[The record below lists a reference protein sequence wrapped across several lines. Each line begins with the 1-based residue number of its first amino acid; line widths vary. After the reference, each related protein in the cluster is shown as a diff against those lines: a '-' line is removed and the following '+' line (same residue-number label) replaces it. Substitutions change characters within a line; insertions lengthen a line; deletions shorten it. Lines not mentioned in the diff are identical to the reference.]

1 MKHQRLLLSFVASL
15 MAITTWADVE
25 INETNFPDENFRSW
39 LKNQS
44 YGSDDVLT
52 EAEIASVTSIS
63 MSGSYSS
70 PGTISSLKGIE
81 FFTALE
87 TLSCSYNQL
96 TSLDVSKNT
105 ALTSLNCYSNQLTSL
120 DLSKNTAL
128 TYLYCSY
135 NQLTSLDLSK
145 NTALTSLDCGDN
157 QLTSLDLSKNT
168 QLTELDCHFNTRLSS
183 LDLSQNT
190 ALTSLDCSD
199 TQLTSLDLSKN
210 TALTWLAC
218 SSSSLSSLDLSQN
231 TALTSLSLSG
241 STFRSLDLSKN
252 TKLLYLACINNHF
265 LTSLDLSKNTALTK
279 LECRDNHLISLDVSG
294 CTALTELRCYNN
306 DLTSLDI
313 SNNTTLTY
321 LDCSYNQLTSLDV
334 SKNTTLASFS
344 CSNNQFTS
352 LEVSKNT
359 ALTSLSCYS
368 NQISGEGMDALI
380 ASLPEVSN
388 GELKI
393 IYNYNEGNEM
403 STTQATAA
411 KAKGWIPQIYDSNSY
426 SWIEYAGTD
435 VDPALLEKF
444 PDANFRQ
451 YLLSQQYG
459 VDGVITDEE
468 LATITRINVSYRN
481 IKTLKGIEYFTSLQH
496 LDCANNQIET
506 LDLTKNTQLTE
517 LDCHNNQISSLDV
530 SKNTALTT
538 LLCGDNPL
546 AALEIHKNTAL
557 TRLDCSNYGINKLTS
572 LDVSGCTALENLAC
586 ANNQLTSLDVS
597 QNTALT
603 ELICYS
609 NKLAAL
615 DVSVCTALTRLNCY
629 ENQLTTL
636 DLSKNTKLTE
646 LSCEENNLTSLDI
659 SGCTALT
666 NIECYSN
673 QLTSLDVSKN
683 TALTELIC
691 YSNKLAAL
699 DVSVCTALTRLNCY
713 ENQLTTLDLSKN
725 TALKSLNCYSNQLT
739 SLNVSGCMALTSLN
753 CYSNQIK
760 GEAMGTFIE
769 NLPTITSENSGDGE
783 MYIVYYENEGNE
795 MTSKQVETAKSKG
808 WKPKYAVAE
817 YNWLNYEGCDI
828 IPEGIEINETNFPDE
843 NFRNFL
849 KEQGYGTDGVLTSAE
864 LSTITSLSVT
874 WKNIKDLKG
883 IEFFTSMTSL
893 YCYNNQ
899 LTSLDLSKNTALRS
913 LDCTG
918 NQLTSLDLSKNT
930 ALTNLYCY
938 SNRIKGEAMD
948 ALIASLPTITSS
960 SYDGRMQVIDN
971 SSERNMMTIDQVAA
985 AKAKGWTPL
994 YKAGSGYSD
1003 WKEYAGYDPSKVIE
1017 INETTFPDEG
1027 FRNWLLSQSYGEDGI
1042 LTDTEILTT
1051 SMYIYSSYDSK
1062 IQSLKGIE
1070 YFTELTA
1077 LSCSSNQ
1084 LTSLDL
1090 SKNTKL
1096 TSLSCYQNQIS
1107 GEGMDALIAS
1117 LPEVSNG
1124 ELKIIYN
1131 YNEGN
1136 EMSTAQAAAA
1146 KAKGWIPQAYV
1157 SDGSYYYE
1165 WKEYAGMDVDPALL
1179 EKFPDSRFRGYL
1191 LSQPYGTDGVIT
1203 DEELATVTSID
1214 VSNMNIKSLKGI
1226 EYFTALQHL
1235 ECDNNQLTEL
1245 DLSKNTK
1252 LTFLN
1257 CYKNQLSSL
1266 DLSKN
1271 TLLSDIDCSDNQLTS
1286 VNLSG
1291 CKNLVE
1297 VGFSNNQL
1305 TSLDLSGCKDLVEF
1319 GCHDNQLSSLNLS
1332 GCTSLDR
1339 LNCYN
1344 NQFKGAAMDA
1354 LIASLPTVPMGTMRV
1369 LDSYELYKMLG
1380 YDVEGVEGVGGNEM
1394 TLEQV
1399 VAAKAKG
1406 WIPYYSSYSTS
1417 SYGWIEYIPND
1428 PSGIGIAIDET
1439 NFPDEKF
1446 RNMILSTSYGYDKVL
1461 TGLEASMVNT
1471 ISAEYSNIQSLK
1483 GIEYFTEL
1491 KQLKCY
1497 KNQLTSLDLSKNT
1510 KLTYLGCGNNQ
1521 LTVLD
1526 VSNNTA
1532 LIELECD
1539 NNQLTSLDLSKSTAL
1554 TGLSCTKNQISS
1566 LDVSKNTALTYIN
1579 CYSNQMS
1586 SLNLP
1591 HNSDL
1596 VRVRCYD
1603 NQLTSLDISN
1613 NPALK
1618 RVDCYNNK
1626 LASINVSGCTALTSL
1641 YCYQNQLKG
1650 SNMDAI
1656 IENLPVVNEGAGM
1669 YAIYNEGEGNVMT
1682 KKQVYAA
1689 WEKGWMPMYY
1699 DKSDYGYNTWMS
1711 YPGSDDDV
1719 LLGDA
1724 NGDGEI
1730 GMPDVM
1736 FIVNYILGTPDASFD
1751 AEAADANQDGEV
1763 GMPDVMFIVNYIL
1776 NGKFPE
1782 E

>member
-15 MAITTWADVE
+15 MAITTWADV
-25 INETNFPDENFRSW
+25 
-39 LKNQS
+39 
-44 YGSDDVLT
+44 
-52 EAEIASVTSIS
+52 
-63 MSGSYSS
+63 
-70 PGTISSLKGIE
+70 
-81 FFTALE
+81 
-87 TLSCSYNQL
+87 
-96 TSLDVSKNT
+96 
-105 ALTSLNCYSNQLTSL
+105 
-120 DLSKNTAL
+120 
-128 TYLYCSY
+128 
-135 NQLTSLDLSK
+135 
-145 NTALTSLDCGDN
+145 
-157 QLTSLDLSKNT
+157 
-168 QLTELDCHFNTRLSS
+168 
-183 LDLSQNT
+183 
-190 ALTSLDCSD
+190 
-199 TQLTSLDLSKN
+199 
-210 TALTWLAC
+210 
-218 SSSSLSSLDLSQN
+218 
-231 TALTSLSLSG
+231 
-241 STFRSLDLSKN
+241 
-252 TKLLYLACINNHF
+252 
-265 LTSLDLSKNTALTK
+265 
-279 LECRDNHLISLDVSG
+279 
-294 CTALTELRCYNN
+294 
-306 DLTSLDI
+306 
-313 SNNTTLTY
+313 
-321 LDCSYNQLTSLDV
+321 
-334 SKNTTLASFS
+334 
-344 CSNNQFTS
+344 
-352 LEVSKNT
+352 
-359 ALTSLSCYS
+359 
-368 NQISGEGMDALI
+368 
-380 ASLPEVSN
+380 
-388 GELKI
+388 
-393 IYNYNEGNEM
+393 
-403 STTQATAA
+403 
-411 KAKGWIPQIYDSNSY
+411 
-426 SWIEYAGTD
+426 
-435 VDPALLEKF
+435 
-444 PDANFRQ
+444 
-451 YLLSQQYG
+451 
-459 VDGVITDEE
+459 
-468 LATITRINVSYRN
+468 
-481 IKTLKGIEYFTSLQH
+481 
-496 LDCANNQIET
+496 
-506 LDLTKNTQLTE
+506 
-517 LDCHNNQISSLDV
+517 
-530 SKNTALTT
+530 
-538 LLCGDNPL
+538 
-546 AALEIHKNTAL
+546 
-557 TRLDCSNYGINKLTS
+557 
-572 LDVSGCTALENLAC
+572 
-586 ANNQLTSLDVS
+586 
-597 QNTALT
+597 
-603 ELICYS
+603 
-609 NKLAAL
+609 
-615 DVSVCTALTRLNCY
+615 
-629 ENQLTTL
+629 
-636 DLSKNTKLTE
+636 
-646 LSCEENNLTSLDI
+646 
-659 SGCTALT
+659 
-666 NIECYSN
+666 
-673 QLTSLDVSKN
+673 
-683 TALTELIC
+683 
-691 YSNKLAAL
+691 
-699 DVSVCTALTRLNCY
+699 
-713 ENQLTTLDLSKN
+713 
-725 TALKSLNCYSNQLT
+725 
-739 SLNVSGCMALTSLN
+739 
-753 CYSNQIK
+753 
-760 GEAMGTFIE
+760 
-769 NLPTITSENSGDGE
+769 
-783 MYIVYYENEGNE
+783 
-795 MTSKQVETAKSKG
+795 
-808 WKPKYAVAE
+808 
-817 YNWLNYEGCDI
+817 
-828 IPEGIEINETNFPDE
+828 EINETNFPDE

-883 IEFFTSMTSL
+883 IEFFTALNSL
-893 YCYNNQ
+893 TCSGNQ
-899 LTSLDLSKNTALRS
+899 FTSLDLSKNTALTY
-913 LDCTG
+913 LYCPY

-930 ALTNLYCY
+930 ALTSLSCYNNQLTSLDVSGCTALTSLYCY

-948 ALIASLPTITSS
+948 ALIASLPTITSSS

-994 YKAGSGYSD
+994 YNAGSGYSSD

-1027 FRNWLLSQSYGEDGI
+1027 FRNWLLSQSYGEDGM

-1070 YFTELTA
+1070 YFTELTS
-1077 LSCSSNQ
+1077 LSCTGNS

-1124 ELKIIYN
+1124 ELRIIYN

-1191 LSQPYGTDGVIT
+1191 LSQTYGADGMIT

-1226 EYFTALQHL
+1226 EYFTALQDL

-1257 CYKNQLSSL
+1257 CYKNQLTSL

-1446 RNMILSTSYGYDKVL
+1446 RNIILNTSYGYDGVL
-1461 TGLEASMVNT
+1461 TTLEASLVNT
-1471 ISAEYSNIQSLK
+1471 IKVSKQKIQSLK

-1491 KQLKCY
+1491 KELNCGYNQIPTLDLSNNTKLNNVYCYGNNMLSLNVSKCTELIRLECMENQLTTLDVSNSPALTGLYCSENMLTSLDVSNNTLLQRLECY
-1497 KNQLTSLDLSKNT
+1497 SNQLTSLDMSKSTLLQRLECYSNQLTSLDL
-1510 KLTYLGCGNNQ
+1510 
-1521 LTVLD
+1521 
-1526 VSNNTA
+1526 
-1532 LIELECD
+1532 
-1539 NNQLTSLDLSKSTAL
+1539 
-1554 TGLSCTKNQISS
+1554 
-1566 LDVSKNTALTYIN
+1566 
-1579 CYSNQMS
+1579 
-1586 SLNLP
+1586 P

-1596 VRVRCYD
+1596 DRVKCYD
-1603 NQLTSLDISN
+1603 NQLTSLDVSN
-1613 NPALK
+1613 NPKLWLLN
-1618 RVDCYNNK
+1618 CYNNK
-1626 LASINVSGCTALTSL
+1626 LTSINVSECTALTSL
-1641 YCYQNQLKG
+1641 ICYHNQLKG
-1650 SNMDAI
+1650 PNMDAF
-1656 IENLPVVNEGAGM
+1656 IENLPVVNEGAELDV
-1669 YAIYNEGEGNVMT
+1669 IYGEDEGNVMT
-1682 KKQVYAA
+1682 KKQVNTA
-1689 WEKGWMPMYY
+1689 WNKMWVPMYY
-1699 DKSDYGYNTWMS
+1699 GKSEYGYNTWMVYS
-1711 YPGSDDDV
+1711 GSDDDV

-1736 FIVNYILGTPDASFD
+1736 FIVNYILGTPDASFNTG
-1751 AEAADANQDGEV
+1751 AADANLDGEV